1 VLFWLFHAHPGW
13 FSGVGERGGANGCTV
28 ARNKYVW
35 YVEMRRHARIERE
48 PCACTTR
55 ALKRGRIE
63 IELKMRCDVDGGPV
77 QIAVVKVQIDELA
90 ALLRIGG

>member
-1 VLFWLFHAHPGW
+1 M
-13 FSGVGERGGANGCTV
+13 
-28 ARNKYVW
+28 W
-35 YVEMRRHARIERE
+35 YVEMRRHARMESLVLVLYNS
-48 PCACTTR
+48 R
-55 ALKRGRIE
+55 AERGRME